1 MEYLVTGGAGFIG
14 SHIAEALLKTGS
26 RVRIL
31 DNFFSGRR
39 QNIASFVRDIELI
52 EGDIRDRDVVA
63 RAVRGVD
70 VIFHQAAIPSVP
82 RSVREPGPS
91 HDVNVN
97 GTFGLLLA
105 AKDAGVSRFVY
116 ASSSSAYGDTPT
128 LPKVED
134 MSPAPLSPYAVQ
146 KLMGEY
152 YTRVFYL
159 VYGLPT
165 VALRYFNVFGPRQDP
180 SSEYAAV
187 IPKFITRMMTKTPP
201 LIYGD
206 GTQTRDFTYIE
217 NVVSANMLAA
227 ESDKCLG
234 QAMNISTG
242 QQVDLLE
249 LARSIGDVMGTKIAP
264 VFEPP
269 RDGDI
274 KHSFGSI
281 EKAKRLLGYTVRVGM
296 ADGLSRTVK
305 WYREAATHQER
316 ARR

>member
-14 SHIAEALLKTGS
+14 SHIVEALLKSGQKV
-26 RVRIL
+26 RVL
-31 DNFFSGRR
+31 DDFSTGRR
-39 QNIASFVRDIELI
+39 QNIASFIPDIELI
-52 EGDIRDRDVVA
+52 EGDIRDPNVVSK
-63 RAVRGVD
+63 AVRGVD
-70 VIFHQAAIPSVP
+70 VVFHEAAVPSVP
-82 RSVREPGPS
+82 RSVREPRFT

-97 GTFGLLLA
+97 GTLGLLLA
-105 AKDAGVSRFVY
+105 AKDNGVSRFVY

-134 MSPAPLSPYAVQ
+134 MPPAPQSPYAVQ

-152 YTRVFYL
+152 YARVFYV

-165 VALRYFNVFGPRQDP
+165 VALRYFNVFGPRQEP

-187 IPKFITRMMTKTPP
+187 IPKFITRMMEKTPP

-227 ESDKCLG
+227 DSARCAGEVI
-234 QAMNISTG
+234 NISTG
-242 QQVDLLE
+242 QSVDLIE
-249 LARSIGDVMGTKIAP
+249 LAKAIGNVVGVEIDPI
-264 VFEPP
+264 FEPA

-274 KHSFGSI
+274 KHSFGDI
-281 EKAKRLLGYTVRVGM
+281 EKAKRLLGFTIQV
-296 ADGLSRTVK
+296 DLEEGLSRTVR
-305 WYREAATHQER
+305 WYRDGIVQ
-316 ARR
+316 

>member
-1 MEYLVTGGAGFIG
+1 MKCLVTGGAGFIG
-14 SHIAEALLKTGS
+14 SHIAEALVKSGAT
-26 RVRIL
+26 VRIL
-31 DNFFSGRR
+31 DNFYTGKR
-39 QNIASFVRDIELI
+39 QNIASFAADIEMI

-63 RAVRGVD
+63 RAVGGVD

-82 RSVREPGPS
+82 RSVRDPQLS

-97 GTFGLLLA
+97 GTLALLVA
-105 AKDAGVSRFVY
+105 AKDAGISRFVY

-128 LPKVED
+128 LPKVEE
-134 MSPAPLSPYAVQ
+134 MPPAPLSPYAVQ
-146 KLMGEY
+146 KLTAEY

-180 SSEYAAV
+180 ASEYAAV
-187 IPKFITRMMTKTPP
+187 IPKFITRLLAKTPP

-206 GTQTRDFTYIE
+206 GAQTRDFTYIE
-217 NVVSANMLAA
+217 NVVSANMLAMNG
-227 ESDKCLG
+227 DRCLG
-234 QAMNISTG
+234 EVMNISTG
-242 QQVDLLE
+242 QQLGLIDL
-249 LARSIGDVMGTKIAP
+249 AKMIGKVLGVSVGP

-281 EKAKRLLGYTVRVGM
+281 DKAKRLLGYTVRVGM
-296 ADGLSRTVK
+296 EEGLSRTIQ
-305 WYREAATHQER
+305 WYREAASH
-316 ARR
+316 